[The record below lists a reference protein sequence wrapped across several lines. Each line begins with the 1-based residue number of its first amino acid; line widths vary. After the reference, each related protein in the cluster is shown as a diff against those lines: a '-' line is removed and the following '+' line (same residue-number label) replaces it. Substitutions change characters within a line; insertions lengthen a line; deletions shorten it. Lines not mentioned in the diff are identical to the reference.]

1 MKVNPDLCAHFVYL
15 NDIPDMPENV
25 LRHLPSIDQL
35 LRRDRLRDLI
45 LTAGRDAVRD
55 RLREVLAEI
64 RQEVVN
70 ANGAAAVHA
79 DSEKLAGDIERRLNM
94 KFDMRRQSRT
104 QRVINATGVTL
115 HTNLG
120 RAPLSRRA
128 IEAVNEAAGYCNLEY
143 DLETGRRGKRGSGLE
158 AMLRELTGCEA
169 AAVVNNCAAAVLIT
183 LNTLAEGGEV
193 LVSRGELIEIG
204 GSFRIPDV
212 IAKSGARI
220 REVGT
225 TNRTRLSDYEKAI
238 NENTRV
244 ILRAH
249 PSNYR
254 IVGFTEKPAL
264 EDLANLARE
273 RELPMFEDLG
283 SGCLVDL
290 NRIGIH
296 DEPTVAH
303 SISALRNVGCS
314 VVSFSGDKM
323 LGGPQAGIILGKAEA
338 IKRVKSNP
346 LMRALR
352 VDKLT
357 YAALEA
363 TVDSYLSGRAIEEIP
378 ALAALSATKEAITR
392 RARAFV
398 RRARSISAPELKPQ
412 MRFILP
418 MHFTLIDGASV
429 VGGGSA
435 PETQLPTTL
444 IGVASERRGADE
456 IEKRLRNNHPP
467 VIVRIAEGQV
477 VLDLRTVAPDE
488 EKDLM
493 EAFRNLFTE

>member
-1 MKVNPDLCAHFVYL
+1 
-15 NDIPDMPENV
+15 MPENV
-25 LRHLPSIDQL
+25 LRQLPSIDQL
-35 LRRDRLRDLI
+35 LRRDGLQTVI
-45 LTAGRDAVRD
+45 AEAGRDAVRD
-55 RLREVLAEI
+55 RLREVIAEL
-64 RQEVVN
+64 RQEIVS
-70 ANGAAAVHA
+70 ANGQTTASP
-79 DSEKLAGDIERRLNM
+79 DSAELTDEIERRLNAS
-94 KFDMRRQSRT
+94 FVRRRQSRT
-104 QRVINATGVTL
+104 QRVINATGVVL

-128 IEAVNEAAGYCNLEY
+128 LEAINEAAADYCNLEY
-143 DLETGRRGKRGSGLE
+143 DLETGQRGKRGARLE

-225 TNRTRLSDYEKAI
+225 TNRTRLSDYEKGI
-238 NENTRV
+238 SENTRV

-254 IVGFTEKPAL
+254 IIGFTEKPAL
-264 EDLANLARE
+264 EDLALLARE
-273 RELPMFEDLG
+273 CNLPLFEDLG

-290 NRIGIH
+290 KSIGVH
-296 DEPTVAH
+296 DEPTVAY
-303 SISALRNVGCS
+303 SLKAGCS
-314 VVSFSGDKM
+314 VVSFSGDKL
-323 LGGPQAGIILGKAEA
+323 LGGPQAGIILGEAELINRIKA
-338 IKRVKSNP
+338 NP

-363 TVDSYLSGRAIEEIP
+363 TVGSYLSGRALEEIP
-378 ALAALSATKEAITR
+378 TLAALHRPKEAITR

-398 RRARSISAPELKPQ
+398 RRARRSITELQ
-412 MRFILP
+412 FD
-418 MHFTLIDGASV
+418 LIDGHSV

-444 IGVASERRGADE
+444 ITVASSRMSADE
-456 IEKRLRNNHPP
+456 IEKKLRLNAPP
-467 VIVRIAEGQV
+467 VIARIV
-477 VLDLRTVAPDE
+477 DDRLTLDLRTVTRDG
-488 EKDLM
+488 EKDLI
-493 EAFRNLFTE
+493 EALSRLSAA

>member
-1 MKVNPDLCAHFVYL
+1 MTG
-15 NDIPDMPENV
+15 NV

-35 LRRDRLRDLI
+35 LRREALRDLI
-45 LTAGRDAVRD
+45 AAAGRDAVRD

-64 RQEVVN
+64 RQEIGE
-70 ANGAAAVHA
+70 ANGAAAAPA
-79 DSEKLAGDIERRLNM
+79 DSEKLTGEIERRLNAR
-94 KFDMRRQSRT
+94 FDLRRKSRT
-104 QRVINATGVTL
+104 QRVINATGVVL
-115 HTNLG
+115 HTNIG

-128 IEAVNEAAGYCNLEY
+128 VEAINEAALYCNLEY

-158 AMLRELTGCEA
+158 AMLRELAGCEA

-225 TNRTRLSDYEKAI
+225 TNRTRLSDYEKAV

-254 IVGFTEKPAL
+254 IIGFTEKPEL
-264 EDLANLARE
+264 EDLAKLARE
-273 RELPMFEDLG
+273 RDLPLFEDLG
-283 SGCLVDL
+283 SGCMVDL
-290 NRIGIH
+290 NPVGIH

-303 SISALRNVGCS
+303 SIKAGCS
-314 VVSFSGDKM
+314 VVSFSGDKL
-323 LGGPQAGIILGKAEA
+323 LGGPQAGIILGEAEA
-338 IKRVKSNP
+338 VKRVKSNP

-352 VDKLT
+352 VDKIT

-378 ALAALSATKEAITR
+378 ALAALHTTKESVTR

-398 RRARSISAPELKPQ
+398 HRARSISASSLK
-412 MRFILP
+412 LP
-418 MHFTLIDGASV
+418 PHFTMPLHFTLMDGASV

-435 PETQLPTTL
+435 PERRLPTTL
-444 IGVASERRGADE
+444 IGVASEQMGADE
-456 IEKRLRNNHPP
+456 IEKRLRGSSPP
-467 VIVRIAEGQV
+467 VIVRIAEDQV
-477 VLDLRTVAPDE
+477 VLDLRTVAPGE

-493 EAFRNLFTE
+493 EALRGLTTPTA

>member
-1 MKVNPDLCAHFVYL
+1 MA
-15 NDIPDMPENV
+15 ENV

-35 LRRDRLRDLI
+35 LRRDGLRDLI
-45 LTAGRDAVRD
+45 SAAGRDAVRD
-55 RLREVLAEI
+55 RLREVLAEFRLEI
-64 RQEVVN
+64 VG
-70 ANGAAAVHA
+70 ANGSATAPA
-79 DSEKLAGDIERRLNM
+79 DSDEIAVEIESRLNAR
-94 KFDMRRQSRT
+94 FDLRRRSRT
-104 QRVINATGVTL
+104 QRVINATGVAL

-120 RAPLSRRA
+120 RAPLGRRA
-128 IEAVNEAAGYCNLEY
+128 LEAINEAAGYCNLEY

-158 AMLRELTGCEA
+158 AMLRELTGCQA

-193 LVSRGELIEIG
+193 LISRGELIEIG

-212 IAKSGARI
+212 IEKSGARI

-225 TNRTRLSDYEKAI
+225 TNRTRLGDYEKAV

-254 IVGFTEKPAL
+254 VIGFTEKPSL
-264 EDLANLARE
+264 EDLAGLARE
-273 RELPMFEDLG
+273 RDLPLFEDLG

-290 NRIGIH
+290 TPIGVR
-296 DEPTVAH
+296 DEPTIAH
-303 SISALRNVGCS
+303 SIRAGCS
-314 VVSFSGDKM
+314 VVSFSGDKL
-323 LGGPQAGIILGKAEA
+323 LGGPQAGIILGEAEA
-338 IKRVKSNP
+338 IKRIKSNP

-363 TVDSYLSGRAIEEIP
+363 SVDSYLSGRAIEEMP
-378 ALAALSATKEAITR
+378 VLAALHATKETITR

-398 RRARSISAPELKPQ
+398 RRARSVGALN
-412 MRFILP
+412 LN
-418 MHFTLIDGASV
+418 LLDGHSV

-444 IGVASERRGADE
+444 IGVASRRMSADE
-456 IEKRLRNNHPP
+456 IEKKLRGARPP
-467 VIVRIAEGQV
+467 VIVRIVEDRV

-488 EKDLM
+488 EKYLL
-493 EAFRNLFTE
+493 EALRGLVDKTIPHF

>member
-1 MKVNPDLCAHFVYL
+1 
-15 NDIPDMPENV
+15 MPENV
-25 LRHLPSIDQL
+25 LRHLPSIDNL
-35 LRRDRLRDLI
+35 LRRDGLRDLI
-45 LTAGRDAVRD
+45 STAGRDVVRD
-55 RLREVLAEI
+55 RLREVLAEMRRELVI
-64 RQEVVN
+64 
-70 ANGAAAVHA
+70 ANGAAKAPA
-79 DSEKLAGDIERRLNM
+79 DSEDVAGEIESRLNAR
-94 KFDMRRQSRT
+94 FDQRRQSRT
-104 QRVINATGVTL
+104 QRVINATGVAL

-128 IEAVNEAAGYCNLEY
+128 IEAINESAGYCNLEY
-143 DLETGRRGKRGSGLE
+143 DLESGRRGKRGSGIE
-158 AMLRELTGCEA
+158 AMLRELTGCQA
-169 AAVVNNCAAAVLIT
+169 TAVVNNCAAAVLIT

-225 TNRTRLSDYEKAI
+225 TNRTRLSDYEKAV
-238 NENTRV
+238 NENTRA

-254 IVGFTEKPAL
+254 IIGFTEKPSI
-264 EDLANLARE
+264 EDLAKLARE
-273 RELPMFEDLG
+273 RDLPLFEDLG
-283 SGCLVDL
+283 SGCLIDL
-290 NRIGIH
+290 NPIDVQ
-296 DEPTVAH
+296 DEPAVAH
-303 SISALRNVGCS
+303 SIRSGCS
-314 VVSFSGDKM
+314 IVSFSGDKL
-323 LGGPQAGIILGKAEA
+323 LGGPQAGIILGEAEA
-338 IKRVKSNP
+338 IKRIKSNP

-378 ALAALSATKEAITR
+378 VLAALHASKETITR
-392 RARAFV
+392 RARSFV
-398 RRARSISAPELKPQ
+398 RRARAIGALRLNL
-412 MRFILP
+412 M
-418 MHFTLIDGASV
+418 DGYSV

-444 IGVASERRGADE
+444 IGVAIESMGADE
-456 IEKRLRNNHPP
+456 IEKRLRGARPP
-467 VIVRIAEGQV
+467 VIVRIVEDCI
-477 VLDLRTVAPDE
+477 VLDLRTVPSSE

-493 EAFRNLFTE
+493 GALRGLFDKNSGL

>member
-1 MKVNPDLCAHFVYL
+1 
-15 NDIPDMPENV
+15 
-25 LRHLPSIDQL
+25 
-35 LRRDRLRDLI
+35 
-45 LTAGRDAVRD
+45 
-55 RLREVLAEI
+55 
-64 RQEVVN
+64 
-70 ANGAAAVHA
+70 
-79 DSEKLAGDIERRLNM
+79 
-94 KFDMRRQSRT
+94 
-104 QRVINATGVTL
+104 VINATGVVL
-115 HTNLG
+115 HTNIG

-128 IEAVNEAAGYCNLEY
+128 VEAINEAALYCNLEY

-158 AMLRELTGCEA
+158 AMLRELAGCEA
-169 AAVVNNCAAAVLIT
+169 AAMVNNCAAAVLIT

-254 IVGFTEKPAL
+254 IIGFTEKPAL
-264 EDLANLARE
+264 EDLAKLARE
-273 RELPMFEDLG
+273 RNLPLFEDLG

-290 NRIGIH
+290 NPVGIH

-303 SISALRNVGCS
+303 SIKAGCS
-314 VVSFSGDKM
+314 VVSFSGDKL
-323 LGGPQAGIILGKAEA
+323 LGGPQAGIILGEAETV
-338 IKRVKSNP
+338 KRVKSNP

-352 VDKLT
+352 VDKIT

-378 ALAALSATKEAITR
+378 ALAALHATKETIAR

-398 RRARSISAPELKPQ
+398 RRARSISASNSK
-412 MRFILP
+412 LP
-418 MHFTLIDGASV
+418 PHFTLPLRFTLMDGASV

-435 PETQLPTTL
+435 PERRLPTTL
-444 IGVASERRGADE
+444 IGVASEGMGADE
-456 IEKRLRNNHPP
+456 IEKRLRGSIPP
-467 VIVRIAEGQV
+467 VIVRIDEDQV
-477 VLDLRTVAPDE
+477 VLDLRTVAPGE

-493 EAFRNLFTE
+493 EALRGLTAPSE

>member
-1 MKVNPDLCAHFVYL
+1 MA
-15 NDIPDMPENV
+15 ENV
-25 LRHLPSIDQL
+25 LRHLPSIDRL
-35 LRRDRLRDLI
+35 LRRDGLRDLI
-45 LTAGRDAVRD
+45 STAGRDAVRD
-55 RLREVLAEI
+55 RLREVLAEFRREI
-64 RQEVVN
+64 VS
-70 ANGAAAVHA
+70 ANGAATAA
-79 DSEKLAGDIERRLNM
+79 PDSDEIAAEIESRLNAR
-94 KFDMRRQSRT
+94 FDLRRRSRT
-104 QRVINATGVTL
+104 QRVINATGVAL

-128 IEAVNEAAGYCNLEY
+128 LEAVNEAAGYCNLEY

-158 AMLRELTGCEA
+158 AMLRELTGCQA

-193 LVSRGELIEIG
+193 LISRGELIEIG

-225 TNRTRLSDYEKAI
+225 TNRTRLGDYEKAV

-254 IVGFTEKPAL
+254 VIGFTEKPAL
-264 EDLANLARE
+264 EDLAGLARE
-273 RELPMFEDLG
+273 RDLPLFEDLG

-290 NRIGIH
+290 TPIGVR
-296 DEPTVAH
+296 DEPTIAH
-303 SISALRNVGCS
+303 SIRAGCS
-314 VVSFSGDKM
+314 VVSFSGDKL
-323 LGGPQAGIILGKAEA
+323 LGGPQAGIILGEAEA
-338 IKRVKSNP
+338 IKRIKSNP

-363 TVDSYLSGRAIEEIP
+363 TVDSYLSGRAIEETP
-378 ALAALSATKEAITR
+378 VLAALHATKETITR

-398 RRARSISAPELKPQ
+398 RRARSIRALN
-412 MRFILP
+412 LN
-418 MHFTLIDGASV
+418 LLDGHSV

-444 IGVASERRGADE
+444 IGVATRLMSADE
-456 IEKRLRNNHPP
+456 IEKKLRGARPP
-467 VIVRIAEGQV
+467 VIVRIVEDRV
-477 VLDLRTVAPDE
+477 VLDLRTVAPDDE
-488 EKDLM
+488 I
-493 EAFRNLFTE
+493 NLFEALRGLVDKTIPNF

>member
-1 MKVNPDLCAHFVYL
+1 
-15 NDIPDMPENV
+15 MPENV

-35 LRRDRLRDLI
+35 LRRDGLRDLI
-45 LTAGRDAVRD
+45 ATAGRDAVRD

-70 ANGAAAVHA
+70 ANGAAAPA
-79 DSEKLAGDIERRLNM
+79 DSEKLAGEIERRLNSR
-94 KFDMRRQSRT
+94 FDLRRQSRT

-128 IEAVNEAAGYCNLEY
+128 IEAVNEASGYCNLEY
-143 DLETGRRGKRGSGLE
+143 DLKAGRRGKRGSGLE

-225 TNRTRLSDYEKAI
+225 TNRTSLSDYEKAI

-254 IVGFTEKPAL
+254 VIGFTEKPAL
-264 EDLANLARE
+264 EDLAALAVE
-273 RELPMFEDLG
+273 RDLPLFEDLG

-290 NRIGIH
+290 NPIGVH
-296 DEPTVAH
+296 DEPTVAY
-303 SISALRNVGCS
+303 SINAGCS
-314 VVSFSGDKM
+314 VVSFSGDKL
-323 LGGPQAGIILGKAEA
+323 LGGPQSGVILGGAEA
-338 IKRVKSNP
+338 LKRVKSNP

-363 TVDSYLSGRAIEEIP
+363 TVDSYLSGRAVEEIP
-378 ALAALSATKEAITR
+378 ALAALHATKETITR

-398 RRARSISAPELKPQ
+398 RRARSIRASNLKPP
-412 MRFILP
+412 L
-418 MHFTLIDGASV
+418 HFTLADGSSV

-444 IGVASERRGADE
+444 IGVASERMGADE
-456 IEKRLRNNHPP
+456 IEKRLRRNCPP

-477 VLDLRTVAPDE
+477 VLDLRTVAPGD

-493 EAFRNLFTE
+493 EALRGLTIPRA

>member
-1 MKVNPDLCAHFVYL
+1 MA
-15 NDIPDMPENV
+15 ENV

-35 LRRDRLRDLI
+35 LRRDGLRVLI
-45 LTAGRDAVRD
+45 STSGRDAVRD
-55 RLREVLAEI
+55 GLREVLAEFRREI
-64 RQEVVN
+64 N
-70 ANGAAAVHA
+70 GANGAASALA
-79 DSEKLAGDIERRLNM
+79 DSEEIAAEIESRLNAR
-94 KFDMRRQSRT
+94 FDLRRRSRT
-104 QRVINATGVTL
+104 QRVINATGVAL

-143 DLETGRRGKRGSGLE
+143 DLQTGRRGKRGSGLE
-158 AMLRELTGCEA
+158 AMLRELTGCQA
-169 AAVVNNCAAAVLIT
+169 TAVVNNCAAAVLIT

-193 LVSRGELIEIG
+193 LISRGELIEIG

-212 IAKSGARI
+212 ITKSGARI

-225 TNRTRLSDYEKAI
+225 TNRTRLGDYEKAI

-254 IVGFTEKPAL
+254 VIGFTEKPAL
-264 EDLANLARE
+264 KDLADLARA
-273 RELPMFEDLG
+273 RNLPLFEDLG

-290 NRIGIH
+290 APIGAR
-296 DEPTVAH
+296 DEPTIAH
-303 SISALRNVGCS
+303 SIRTGCS
-314 VVSFSGDKM
+314 VVSFSGDKL
-323 LGGPQAGIILGKAEA
+323 LGGPQAGIILGEDEA
-338 IKRVKSNP
+338 IKRIKSNP

-363 TVDSYLSGRAIEEIP
+363 SVDSYLSGRAIEEIP
-378 ALAALSATKEAITR
+378 VLAALHATKETITR
-392 RARAFV
+392 RARAFI
-398 RRARSISAPELKPQ
+398 RRARSIGDLNLS
-412 MRFILP
+412 M
-418 MHFTLIDGASV
+418 MDGHSV

-444 IGVASERRGADE
+444 IGVAIRRMSADD
-456 IEKRLRNNHPP
+456 IEKRLRRARPP
-467 VIVRIAEGQV
+467 VIVRIVDDRVA
-477 VLDLRTVAPDE
+477 LDLRTVAQRE

-493 EAFRNLFTE
+493 EALRGLLVNNLSNS